1 VFAERIR
8 FEEFQDDFLRDE
20 LKNWRYNQSK
30 LEAVP
35 AYRIFSDKVLDSLV
49 KFRPMNKISLRSISG
64 IGISKISKYGT
75 EIIDIVS
82 TCTPEIDSTKI
93 TNSSFSCKRLERK
106 YRRVKKVSNEA
117 SDEIKRRM
125 ENGEFGNPP
134 DIDMVNNAWAD
145 ILEAEMSKQ
154 GRNGTYTSITGM
166 WKAARTGGKVAYSGR
181 VKEDIMIPAGTKLLA
196 FNGEPEEGSRQPDI
210 RLTMVTYDD

>member
-20 LKNWRYNQSK
+20 LKNWRYNKSK

-35 AYRIFSDKVLDSLV
+35 AYCIFPDKVLDSLV

-75 EIIDIVS
+75 EIIDIIS
-82 TCTPEIDSTKI
+82 TCTPEIGSTKI

-117 SDEIKRRM
+117 SDEMRRRM
-125 ENGEFGNPP
+125 ESGEFGSPP
-134 DIDMVNNAWAD
+134 DLNMVNDAWAE
-145 ILEAEMSKQ
+145 ILENEMSKQ
-154 GRNGTYTSITGM
+154 GKDGTFTTITGM
-166 WKAARTGGKVAYSGR
+166 WKTRGGKVSFKGR
-181 VKEDIMIPAGTKLLA
+181 TQEDVIIPAGTKILA
-196 FNGEPEEGSRQPDI
+196 LDGQPEDGSRQPDL
-210 RLTMVTYDD
+210 RLVMITYDD